1 MTPSQLTQKIEIA
14 CTEVLK
20 MAPKP
25 EWMKGD
31 LFIHQR
37 GRGFKTQ
44 LQKIIKTVAEKHGV
58 DPDRIKKIIFKE

>member
-1 MTPSQLTQKIEIA
+1 
-14 CTEVLK
+14 